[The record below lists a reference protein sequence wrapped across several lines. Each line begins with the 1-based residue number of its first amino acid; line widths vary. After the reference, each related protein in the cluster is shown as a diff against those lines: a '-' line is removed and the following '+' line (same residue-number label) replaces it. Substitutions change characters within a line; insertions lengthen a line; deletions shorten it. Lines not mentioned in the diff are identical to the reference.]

1 MPHIN
6 FGANIAFR
14 IMFWKQPPVNIRW
27 YSTIWR
33 LGFWHMAWINKFKT
47 VRISFSFT
55 EGKTTRFRSEM
66 CSSHWYK
73 GSPNAGPLG
82 LEFFVGSKYK
92 LSIVRQVVTWRGI
105 TRLPR
110 LRISLQMVLAW
121 PTPQSL
127 AKDTASLKVAFELW
141 LLHPQNKLFSWVD
154 IKDIWKDKLEWQ
166 METAQGAVSSDL
178 S

>member
-66 CSSHWYK
+66 CSSRWYK

-121 PTPQSL
+121 ADTTL
-127 AKDTASLKVAFELW
+127 ASKGHCLFESGFW
-141 LLHPQNKLFSWVD
+141 
-154 IKDIWKDKLEWQ
+154 IMII
-166 METAQGAVSSDL
+166 TSSK
-178 S
+178 